1 MEKQA
6 RLVII
11 GAGIVGCSAAYH
23 LTKMGWKDIVV
34 LDQGK
39 APFYGGSSSHA
50 PGGAFQ
56 TNPSKLM
63 TELAHYGAHF
73 YHSLEYDGKKGAELS
88 GGIELARTPERLT
101 ELKRRRGLGYSWGLE
116 GEILTPKECKE
127 KVPFLN
133 EKEIL
138 GGYFVADDA
147 IGRPVVCVQ
156 ALADFA
162 KKNGVKFYDRTD
174 VLDILVEKKRVK
186 GIKTSNGTIAC
197 EKILCCAGMWGPMI
211 GEMIGQPMP
220 LMPMEHQYARTNSLK
235 ALEPFKDTE
244 IALPMLREQDHSLY
258 FRQHHQEWGIGNYFH
273 RPLPIKAEKLAHPSQ
288 SKEMPSI
295 RQWTPADF
303 KEAWD
308 RSAEIFPCL
317 KEEKAEL
324 TYKINGVFSFTPDSG
339 SLLGESPVVKNFWI
353 AEAVWYTHAA
363 GFAKI
368 IAEWMDAGEPQ
379 QDVHEADLHRFYG
392 HSAAKKYIRNAGAEQ
407 YRVVYD
413 LNHPKRQNELER
425 NLMCSPFFERQQQ
438 LGGHFFQTLGF
449 ERAHWYESNRH
460 LLDYNFAKR
469 HFWSAQNWSPIEA
482 VESLQTRNNAAIY
495 DLSAFQV
502 FEVEG
507 SGALDFLQKQVC
519 SNLDVAIGRI
529 VYTQVLTVSG
539 GIKCDFTYVI
549 LFWRQAHKQNI

>member
-73 YHSLEYDGKKGAELS
+73 YHSLEYDGKKGAELT

-162 KKNGVKFYDRTD
+162 QKK
-174 VLDILVEKKRVK
+174 
-186 GIKTSNGTIAC
+186 
-197 EKILCCAGMWGPMI
+197 
-211 GEMIGQPMP
+211 
-220 LMPMEHQYARTNSLK
+220 
-235 ALEPFKDTE
+235 
-244 IALPMLREQDHSLY
+244 
-258 FRQHHQEWGIGNYFH
+258 
-273 RPLPIKAEKLAHPSQ
+273 
-288 SKEMPSI
+288 
-295 RQWTPADF
+295 
-303 KEAWD
+303 
-308 RSAEIFPCL
+308 
-317 KEEKAEL
+317 
-324 TYKINGVFSFTPDSG
+324 
-339 SLLGESPVVKNFWI
+339 
-353 AEAVWYTHAA
+353 
-363 GFAKI
+363 
-368 IAEWMDAGEPQ
+368 
-379 QDVHEADLHRFYG
+379 
-392 HSAAKKYIRNAGAEQ
+392 
-407 YRVVYD
+407 
-413 LNHPKRQNELER
+413 
-425 NLMCSPFFERQQQ
+425 
-438 LGGHFFQTLGF
+438 
-449 ERAHWYESNRH
+449 
-460 LLDYNFAKR
+460 
-469 HFWSAQNWSPIEA
+469 WS
-482 VESLQTRNNAAIY
+482 
-495 DLSAFQV
+495 
-502 FEVEG
+502 
-507 SGALDFLQKQVC
+507 
-519 SNLDVAIGRI
+519 
-529 VYTQVLTVSG
+529 
-539 GIKCDFTYVI
+539 
-549 LFWRQAHKQNI
+549 

>member
-73 YHSLEYDGKKGAELS
+73 YHSLEYDGKKGAELT

-174 VLDILVEKKRVK
+174 VLDILVRKMESFLYPLYR
-186 GIKTSNGTIAC
+186 
-197 EKILCCAGMWGPMI
+197 AGGRP
-211 GEMIGQPMP
+211 
-220 LMPMEHQYARTNSLK
+220 RTY
-235 ALEPFKDTE
+235 
-244 IALPMLREQDHSLY
+244 Q
-258 FRQHHQEWGIGNYFH
+258 
-273 RPLPIKAEKLAHPSQ
+273 
-288 SKEMPSI
+288 
-295 RQWTPADF
+295 
-303 KEAWD
+303 
-308 RSAEIFPCL
+308 
-317 KEEKAEL
+317 
-324 TYKINGVFSFTPDSG
+324 
-339 SLLGESPVVKNFWI
+339 
-353 AEAVWYTHAA
+353 
-363 GFAKI
+363 
-368 IAEWMDAGEPQ
+368 
-379 QDVHEADLHRFYG
+379 
-392 HSAAKKYIRNAGAEQ
+392 
-407 YRVVYD
+407 
-413 LNHPKRQNELER
+413 
-425 NLMCSPFFERQQQ
+425 
-438 LGGHFFQTLGF
+438 
-449 ERAHWYESNRH
+449 
-460 LLDYNFAKR
+460 
-469 HFWSAQNWSPIEA
+469 
-482 VESLQTRNNAAIY
+482 
-495 DLSAFQV
+495 
-502 FEVEG
+502 
-507 SGALDFLQKQVC
+507 
-519 SNLDVAIGRI
+519 
-529 VYTQVLTVSG
+529 
-539 GIKCDFTYVI
+539 
-549 LFWRQAHKQNI
+549 

>member
-73 YHSLEYDGKKGAELS
+73 YHSLEYDGKKGAELT

-197 EKILCCAGMWGPMI
+197 EKILCCAGMWGPVI
-211 GEMIGQPMP
+211 GEMIVTVNQN
-220 LMPMEHQYARTNSLK
+220 LFLIKTYCQQIFRVFTN
-235 ALEPFKDTE
+235 F
-244 IALPMLREQDHSLY
+244 
-258 FRQHHQEWGIGNYFH
+258 N
-273 RPLPIKAEKLAHPSQ
+273 
-288 SKEMPSI
+288 
-295 RQWTPADF
+295 
-303 KEAWD
+303 
-308 RSAEIFPCL
+308 
-317 KEEKAEL
+317 
-324 TYKINGVFSFTPDSG
+324 
-339 SLLGESPVVKNFWI
+339 
-353 AEAVWYTHAA
+353 
-363 GFAKI
+363 
-368 IAEWMDAGEPQ
+368 
-379 QDVHEADLHRFYG
+379 
-392 HSAAKKYIRNAGAEQ
+392 
-407 YRVVYD
+407 
-413 LNHPKRQNELER
+413 
-425 NLMCSPFFERQQQ
+425 
-438 LGGHFFQTLGF
+438 
-449 ERAHWYESNRH
+449 
-460 LLDYNFAKR
+460 
-469 HFWSAQNWSPIEA
+469 
-482 VESLQTRNNAAIY
+482 
-495 DLSAFQV
+495 
-502 FEVEG
+502 
-507 SGALDFLQKQVC
+507 
-519 SNLDVAIGRI
+519 
-529 VYTQVLTVSG
+529 
-539 GIKCDFTYVI
+539 
-549 LFWRQAHKQNI
+549 

>member
-156 ALADFA
+156 ATIYWTTYFFVKQNNPKQQA
-162 KKNGVKFYDRTD
+162 KISFSF
-174 VLDILVEKKRVK
+174 KK
-186 GIKTSNGTIAC
+186 GTF
-197 EKILCCAGMWGPMI
+197 
-211 GEMIGQPMP
+211 
-220 LMPMEHQYARTNSLK
+220 SL
-235 ALEPFKDTE
+235 
-244 IALPMLREQDHSLY
+244 HSLGV
-258 FRQHHQEWGIGNYFH
+258 RIS
-273 RPLPIKAEKLAHPSQ
+273 PSNPQ
-288 SKEMPSI
+288 LYPKPRRLFNSVNLSGVRANSI
-295 RQWTPADF
+295 PP
-303 KEAWD
+303 ES
-308 RSAEIFPCL
+308 SA
-317 KEEKAEL
+317 
-324 TYKINGVFSFTPDSG
+324 
-339 SLLGESPVVKNFWI
+339 
-353 AEAVWYTHAA
+353 
-363 GFAKI
+363 
-368 IAEWMDAGEPQ
+368 
-379 QDVHEADLHRFYG
+379 
-392 HSAAKKYIRNAGAEQ
+392 
-407 YRVVYD
+407 
-413 LNHPKRQNELER
+413 
-425 NLMCSPFFERQQQ
+425 PFFPSYSK
-438 LGGHFFQTLGF
+438 L
-449 ERAHWYESNRH
+449 
-460 LLDYNFAKR
+460 
-469 HFWSAQNWSPIEA
+469 
-482 VESLQTRNNAAIY
+482 
-495 DLSAFQV
+495 
-502 FEVEG
+502 
-507 SGALDFLQKQVC
+507 
-519 SNLDVAIGRI
+519 
-529 VYTQVLTVSG
+529 
-539 GIKCDFTYVI
+539 
-549 LFWRQAHKQNI
+549 